1 MIGIEIMGNR
11 RIKILEVCA
20 VDLTVKTLLLPLI
33 NKLMEEGYD
42 VDICCTPGNESKKLE
57 QLGYK
62 FKYVRIDRKINPLSN
77 FKSLIGLYR
86 VIKSGKYDIVHT
98 HTPSASI
105 LGRIAARLARVPII
119 VYTAHGF
126 YFHENMSKFEYKF
139 FTTLEKILG
148 RYFTDYI
155 FIQSEEDYRTAKQL
169 RIIGENKM
177 IYIGNGV
184 DLEKFNIEN
193 VQIDTVSFKT
203 ALGIPPEGKVITFIG
218 RLVKEKGIIDL
229 IDAFVKLARDYRDV
243 FLLIIGDVTTNER
256 DDKTKEEIKEI
267 LENVNFKD
275 RFIITGYR
283 EDIPE
288 LLKISDIFVLPSYR
302 EGLPRSIIE
311 AMAMSKPVVTY
322 NIRGCREE
330 VINGETGIL
339 VSPGDIESLSSAI
352 LKLYKDPELRKRM
365 GNNGRKRAEELYDE
379 RKVIEK
385 ELFTINELLAK
396 LSSRL

>member
-1 MIGIEIMGNR
+1 LA
-11 RIKILEVCA
+11 KILQVCA
-20 VDLTVKTLLLPLI
+20 VDFTVKNLLLPII
-33 NKLMEEGYD
+33 NKLKKEGFEVEIACSKGEEAL
-42 VDICCTPGNESKKLE
+42 KLE
-57 QLGYK
+57 KQGHVFRFVK
-62 FKYVRIDRKINPLSN
+62 IDRKFSPISN
-77 FKSLIGLYR
+77 LMSITGLFN
-86 VIKSGKYDIVHT
+86 IMKSGKYDLVHV

-105 LGRIAARLARVPII
+105 LARIAAKLARVPIVI
-119 VYTAHGF
+119 YTAHGF
-126 YFHENMSKFEYKF
+126 YFHDNMSKFEYKF

-155 FIQSEEDYRTAKQL
+155 FVQSEEDYRTAKQL
-169 RIIGENKM
+169 RIIEENK
-177 IYIGNGV
+177 ITCISNGV

-229 IDAFVKLARDYRDV
+229 IDAFAKLARDYRDV

-256 DDKTKEEIKEI
+256 DNKTKEKIEEI

-288 LLKISDIFVLPSYR
+288 ILEVSDIFILPSYR
-302 EGLPRSIIE
+302 EGMPRSIIE
-311 AMAMSKPVVTY
+311 AMAMKLPVIATS
-322 NIRGCREE
+322 IRGAREE
-330 VINGETGIL
+330 VLDGETGFL
-339 VSPGDIESLSSAI
+339 VPVGNVKALGDAM
-352 LKLYKDPELRKRM
+352 LKLVRDSELRKSM
-365 GNNGRKRAEELYDE
+365 GENGRMRVEKFFDE
-379 RKVIEK
+379 SKVIEK

-396 LSSRL
+396 LNSRL